1 MKKILIAGIDSYIGV
16 NVEKWLNNY
25 IGKYI
30 IDSIDMRGEE
40 WKSKDFSSY
49 DVIFHV
55 AGIAHV
61 SKDPKLKD
69 LYYEVNRDLT
79 IKTAQKAKNDG
90 VNQFVFMSSIIVYGN
105 SGVMGKEKV
114 ITKETKPEPVDFYGD
129 SKLQA
134 EKGIMKLNCDE
145 FKVVILRP
153 PMIYGRSAKG
163 NYKRLSKLAKITP
176 LFPDVNNK
184 RSMLYIDNLS
194 EFIRLLIDN
203 EESGVFHPQNKDYVN
218 TSNMVKL
225 ISEANKSPIHLTSIF
240 NPVLKILS
248 SKVNIINK
256 VFGNL
261 VYEKEMS
268 EYKEEYRVANFKE
281 SIFETER
288 MED

>member
-1 MKKILIAGIDSYIGV
+1 VKKILITGENSYIGN
-16 NVEKWLNNY
+16 NVESWLNNFNNE
-25 IGKYI
+25 YI
-30 IDSIDMRGEE
+30 INTLNMQDSNWHDH
-40 WKSKDFSSY
+40 DFSSY
-49 DVIFHV
+49 DVVFHV

-114 ITKETKPEPVDFYGD
+114 ITKKTKAKPVDFYGD

-134 EKGIMKLNCDE
+134 EEGIMKLNCDK
-145 FKVVILRP
+145 FKVAILRP

-176 LFPDVNNK
+176 LFPDINNK

-194 EFIRLLIDN
+194 EFIRLLIDK
-203 EESGVFHPQNKDYVN
+203 EESGVFYPQNKNYVN

-225 ISEANKSPIHLTSIF
+225 ISEANNSPIHLTSIF
-240 NPVLKILS
+240 NPVLKVLS